1 MCRELA
7 AEATKLGGHP
17 WLLSFSGMAEVLGW
31 PERPPLVAESDRSR
45 VLTSWAPY
53 CEGVLPCQRFI
64 PFAAVRQLSPEDFV
78 RALALNMKVRPRDAV
93 CFSAKKSLS
102 LHAAFLEGDIKA

>member
-1 MCRELA
+1 
-7 AEATKLGGHP
+7 
-17 WLLSFSGMAEVLGW
+17 MAEVLGW
-31 PERPPLVAESDRSR
+31 PERPPLVAESDRPR

-78 RALALNMKVRPRDAV
+78 RALALNMKVRKGDAAYTMRPPRTAV
-93 CFSAKKSLS
+93 SVLS
-102 LHAAFLEGDIKA
+102 CHL